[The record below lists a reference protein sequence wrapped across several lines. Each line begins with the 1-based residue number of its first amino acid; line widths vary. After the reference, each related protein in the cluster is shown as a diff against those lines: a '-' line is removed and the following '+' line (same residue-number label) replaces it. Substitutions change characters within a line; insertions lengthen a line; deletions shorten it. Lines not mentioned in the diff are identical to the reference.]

1 MILEEKERQVYHYEA
16 PSSPF
21 RKIPK
26 PYFAGFWIRFFA
38 YIVDL
43 IVIAA
48 LNGIIVNPILRVL
61 QVDMS
66 GGLFSLVGFVKTIL
80 FLLYFI
86 LMTKF
91 FAQTLGKII
100 FGLKVIREDG
110 EKLTWLNV
118 LFREGALR
126 FIQKTILP
134 LYFVVAFTPHKQGVA
149 DLMEKTAVVHENLMA
164 LSESRLMA

>member
-1 MILEEKERQVYHYEA
+1 MEEKERQIFHYEA

-21 RKIPK
+21 QNIPK

-38 YIVDL
+38 YIMDL

-48 LNGIIVNPILRVL
+48 LNGIIINPILRIL
-61 QVDMS
+61 QFDFS

-91 FAQTLGKII
+91 FAQTLGKMV

-126 FIQKTILP
+126 FVQKNILP
-134 LYFVVAFTPHKQGVA
+134 LYLVVAFTPHKQGIA
-149 DLMEKTAVVHENLMA
+149 DLMEQTAVVHENLMA
-164 LSESRLMA
+164 LSESRLIA